1 MTPDQA
7 KELLAQINWSNPWN
21 LAAISGGRASIDTEG
36 NLVLPVGKGYSVEI
50 ELTASDDYTVRRV
63 YKRADKKWVKGEVV
77 GIYAD
82 QIGEV
87 AYQASCYV
95 NVEFGQE
102 VVA

>member
-1 MTPDQA
+1 MTPEQA
-7 KELLAQINWSNPWN
+7 KEVLAQINWSNPWN
-21 LAAISGGRASIDTEG
+21 LAAISGGRASLDIDG

-50 ELTASDDYTVRRV
+50 ELTTSDDYNVRRV
-63 YKRADKKWVKGEVV
+63 YKRGTKKWVKGEALGV
-77 GIYAD
+77 YCD

-102 VVA
+102 VAA

>member
-21 LAAISGGRASIDTEG
+21 LAAISGGRASIDPDG

-50 ELTASDDYTVRRV
+50 SLDPSDTYTVRRV
-63 YKRADKKWVKGEVV
+63 YKRSGKKWVKGEQQDV
-77 GIYAD
+77 YCD
-82 QIGEV
+82 QVGEV